1 MKKGGK
7 SEWRRPE
14 VKARALERM
23 RTTPNISALSKE
35 MRIPRRTL
43 YSWRDKELA
52 KVESRRKVEWQT
64 KEQELE
70 QSIRHLKEVLAE
82 KTLDLDFFRGALQ
95 KIEVRR
101 QSRSAVVAPAST
113 TKSGK

>member
-7 SEWRRPE
+7 NEWRRPE

-23 RTTPNISALSKE
+23 RVAPNISELSKE

-43 YSWRDKELA
+43 YSWRDKERD
-52 KVESRRKVEWQT
+52 KIESRRKIEWQT
-64 KEQELE
+64 REQELE
-70 QSIRHLKEVLAE
+70 QAIRHMKEVLAE
-82 KTLDLDFFRGALQ
+82 KTLDLDFFKGALQ
-95 KIEVRR
+95 KIEERR
-101 QSRSAVVAPAST
+101 QARSAAVAPAST

>member
-7 SEWRRPE
+7 NEWRRPE

-23 RTTPNISALSKE
+23 RTAPNISVLAKT
-35 MRIPRRTL
+35 MGIPRRTL

-52 KVESRRKVEWQT
+52 KAESRRKVQWQT

-70 QSIRHLKEVLAE
+70 QAIRHLKEVLAE

-95 KIEVRR
+95 KIEERR
-101 QSRSAVVAPAST
+101 QSRSVVVAPAST

>member
-7 SEWRRPE
+7 NEWRRPE
-14 VKARALERM
+14 VKARALEKM
-23 RTTPNISALSKE
+23 RVAPNISALAKTLG
-35 MRIPRRTL
+35 IPRRTL
-43 YSWRDKELA
+43 YSWWDKELA

-70 QSIRHLKEVLAE
+70 QTVRHLKEVVAE

-95 KIEVRR
+95 KIGER
-101 QSRSAVVAPAST
+101 QRSRSAVVASAST
-113 TKSGK
+113 PKSRK